1 MYAIAIIGDILSAVP
16 FVNIVSNFIAAVA
29 LGIAG
34 SHTGV
39 SIYSSERIG
48 ATLAVIVV
56 ETIPFVK
63 IVPTWTIRVYFA
75 KKDAQESEAES
86 L

>member
-1 MYAIAIIGDILSAVP
+1 MYAIAVMGDILSAIP
-16 FVNIVSNFIAAVA
+16 IVNIMSNFVTAVA

-39 SIYSSERIG
+39 SLYSSERIAG
-48 ATLAVIVV
+48 TLAVMIV

-63 IVPTWTIRVYFA
+63 IVPSWTIRVYFA
-75 KKDAQESEAES
+75 KKGTQESEAG
-86 L
+86 

>member
-1 MYAIAIIGDILSAVP
+1 MYAIAIIGDILSAIP
-16 FVNIVSNFIAAVA
+16 FVNIISNFVTAVA

-39 SIYSSERIG
+39 SLYSSERIAG
-48 ATLAVIVV
+48 TLAAIVI

-75 KKDAQESEAES
+75 KKGAQESEG
-86 L
+86 